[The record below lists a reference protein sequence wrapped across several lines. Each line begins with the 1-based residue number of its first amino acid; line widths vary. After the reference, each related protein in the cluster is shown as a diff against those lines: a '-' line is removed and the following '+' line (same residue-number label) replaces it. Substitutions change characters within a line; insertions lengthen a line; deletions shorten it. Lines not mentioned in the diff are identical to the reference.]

1 MMMKHSHRGI
11 RSMGSTPR
19 SDLVASSLSLAETQP
34 AVFTTLYASE
44 ALAVASAADTARQN
58 GRPISA
64 LAGLPISIK
73 DLFDTTG
80 EVTLAGSV
88 VLRDRP
94 TASEDAPVVAR
105 LRAADVALLG
115 KTNMTEFAFSGV
127 GINPHYGTPG
137 NPADPTRIPGGSS
150 SGAAVSVAGGS
161 CVAAIGSDTGGSVR
175 IPAALC
181 GLVGFKPTMRRV
193 PVAGIVPLSPSLDTL
208 GPLAHTVEDCLLI
221 DSVIADTPLQPE
233 RVTLAGL
240 RLAVPLD
247 VVLDDMDMQ
256 VAHAFSQALSRLSEA
271 GVEVI
276 DVPMPMLRE
285 APQINRFSPI
295 EAYAWHQTLLE
306 TREHAYDHRVVQ
318 RIRQGE
324 HQGPE
329 VLIELRAA
337 RADWTRRVGAALA
350 GFDALLMPTVPIIAP
365 HIAPLLASDTA
376 FFEANRLLLRNPSLI
391 NLLDGCAISLPCH
404 RSGELPVGLTVAGLA
419 MTDAKLMA
427 IAQFIEDLLR
437 KPNEFTTAP

>member
-1 MMMKHSHRGI
+1 LN
-11 RSMGSTPR
+11 STCR
-19 SDLVASSLSLAETQP
+19 SDLLTSSLSLAETQQ

-44 ALAVASAADTARQN
+44 ALAAARIADTARQN
-58 GRPISA
+58 GRPLSA

-73 DLFDTTG
+73 DLFDTEG

-88 VLRDRP
+88 VLRDHPPARQ
-94 TASEDAPVVAR
+94 DAPVVAR
-105 LRAADVALLG
+105 LRAAGAALLG

-127 GINPHYGTPG
+127 GMNPHYGTPG
-137 NPADPTRIPGGSS
+137 NPADPSRIPGGSS

-161 CVAAIGSDTGGSVR
+161 CVAAIGSDTGGSIR

-193 PVAGIVPLSPSLDTL
+193 PVAGIVPLSLSLDTL
-208 GPLAHTVEDCLLI
+208 GPIAHTVEDCLLI

-233 RVTLAGL
+233 RITLAGL

-247 VVLDDMDMQ
+247 VVLEDMDTQ
-256 VAHAFSQALSRLSEA
+256 VAHAFSRSLSQLSAA

-295 EAYAWHQTLLE
+295 EAYAWHQDLLATQE
-306 TREHAYDHRVVQ
+306 DAYDHRVVQ
-318 RIRQGE
+318 RIRLGENQGA
-324 HQGPE
+324 E
-329 VLIELRAA
+329 VLSELRAA
-337 RADWTRRVGAALA
+337 RADWIRRVGAALA
-350 GFDALLMPTVPIIAP
+350 GFDALLMPTVPIVAP

-404 RSGELPVGLTVAGLA
+404 QSGELPVGLTVAGLA
-419 MTDAKLMA
+419 MTDAKLIA
-427 IAQFIEDLLR
+427 IAQMIEALLS
-437 KPNEFTTAP
+437 KPNEFTMTP